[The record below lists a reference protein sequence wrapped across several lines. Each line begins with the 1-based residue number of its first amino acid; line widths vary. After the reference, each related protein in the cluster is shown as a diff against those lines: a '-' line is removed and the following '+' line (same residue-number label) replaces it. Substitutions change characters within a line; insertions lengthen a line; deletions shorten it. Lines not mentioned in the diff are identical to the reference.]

1 MKASCSTDSTS
12 KYSADIGGR
21 RSRGDF
27 RVFTEGARQKRGNG
41 YFQSDLLY
49 TATKKP
55 LRRYTGACDVGLLRI
70 CRCPQL
76 RDMWLKF
83 FSIKLLSP
91 MWMTVIFV
99 RLHLRTSL
107 RFLRTGPYRG
117 PRNTLLNIDGDVCQ
131 KIS

>member
-49 TATKKP
+49 AATKKP
-55 LRRYTGACDVGLLRI
+55 LRRYTGACDVGLVRI
-70 CRCPQL
+70 GRCPQL
-76 RDMWLKF
+76 SDMWLKKIRNEKTRLLVAVRCSPNGTG
-83 FSIKLLSP
+83 SIRNL
-91 MWMTVIFV
+91 MVDGMVD
-99 RLHLRTSL
+99 
-107 RFLRTGPYRG
+107 RFGIETKKPLKTGA
-117 PRNTLLNIDGDVCQ
+117 
-131 KIS
+131 